1 MQSYN
6 ENKIYFINN
15 LKSNARMGVIHFYAS
30 SSCESNDYYDK
41 ANLEIELQFTSISQY
56 GHEQHKINL
65 FSASYRLDKKINS
78 ELGGRASISSS
89 SPDSLGAIFVDP
101 TSLRGNRVGSLVMS
115 YIVRWLKQFP
125 EETVVNKIDFRP
137 EKEEMA
143 KRFYAKFGIPLNGYT
158 KIGLLIDN
166 DNWAENISE
175 VPLEDFVYEA
185 WSKQEEIKFLELK
198 NEEGHSKLSK
208 SNSEIYTWKSIFLGL
223 DKIEFNQ
230 DIFIPNGFDIY
241 FNEFNNNFKNDR
253 DVLRRLIDDYGSL
266 GYKLERE
273 TSIYNNTQ
281 KAIARASIERVR
293 AVKINYIFRI
303 IKWKLMNYS
312 PILIILFAG
321 YFIYINSF

>member
-15 LKSNARMGVIHFYAS
+15 LKSNERMGVIHFYAS

-41 ANLEIELQFTSISQY
+41 ANLEVELQFTFMSQY
-56 GHEQHKINL
+56 GHKQHKINL

-89 SPDSLGAIFVDP
+89 SPGSLGAIFVDP
-101 TSLRGNRVGSLVMS
+101 TLLRGNRVGSLVMS

-166 DNWAENISE
+166 NNWAENINE
-175 VPLEDFVYEA
+175 VPLENFVYEA

-198 NEEGHSKLSK
+198 NEEGRFKISK
-208 SNSEIYTWKSIFLGL
+208 SNHEIYTWKSIFFGL

-230 DIFIPNGFDIY
+230 DIFIPSGFDVY
-241 FNEFNNNFKNDR
+241 FNEFNNNFKKDR
-253 DVLRRLIDDYGSL
+253 GVLRGLIDNYGSL
-266 GYKLERE
+266 NYKLESE
-273 TSIYNNTQ
+273 TSIYNNIQ
-281 KAIARASIERVR
+281 KAIARESVERVR
-293 AVKINYIFRI
+293 IFKINYFFRK
-303 IKWKLMNYS
+303 IKWKLINYS
-312 PILIILFAG
+312 PILIIFFLGFFS
-321 YFIYINSF
+321 YKNSF